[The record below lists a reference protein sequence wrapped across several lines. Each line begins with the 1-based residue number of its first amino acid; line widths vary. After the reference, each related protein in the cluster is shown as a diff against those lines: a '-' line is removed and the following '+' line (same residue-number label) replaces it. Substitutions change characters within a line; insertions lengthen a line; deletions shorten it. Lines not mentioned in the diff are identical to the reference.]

1 MERVKEFLD
10 RFLMAVLVT
19 QGICLVLIIGV
30 AVFFRYVMG
39 SALSWPEEVAQIIF
53 VWYTLL
59 GVVVLVG
66 EDSHIA
72 FDFMEQNTPPAV
84 SFLIRIFSRLL
95 VIVYGGV
102 MAVYGWQYMMMFPD
116 EVSPAAGINLC
127 WLKIS
132 VPVAGV
138 ILIFFVCFNLITAS
152 TPGAKGARS

>member
-1 MERVKEFLD
+1 MERVKIFLD
-10 RFLMAVLVT
+10 RLLMAVLVT

-39 SALSWPEEVAQIIF
+39 AALSWPEEVAQIIF

-72 FDFMEQNTPPAV
+72 FDFMEQNTPPV
-84 SFLIRIFSRLL
+84 IRFLIRIFSRLL
-95 VIVYGGV
+95 VMVYGGV

-138 ILIFFVCFNLITAS
+138 ILIFFVCFNLIS
-152 TPGAKGARS
+152 TSGPEAKGGRS

>member
-1 MERVKEFLD
+1 
-10 RFLMAVLVT
+10 MAVLVT

-30 AVFFRYVMG
+30 AVFFRYVME

-72 FDFMEQNTPPAV
+72 FDFMEQNSPPV
-84 SFLIRIFSRLL
+84 VGMLLRIFSRLL
-95 VIVYGGV
+95 VIVYGGI
-102 MAVYGWQYMMMFPD
+102 MAVFGWQYMMMFPD
-116 EVSPAAGINLC
+116 EVSPAAGINLG

-138 ILIFFVCFNLITAS
+138 LLIFFVCFNLISAYAPKT
-152 TPGAKGARS
+152 KGGRS

>member
-1 MERVKEFLD
+1 MQRVKDFLD
-10 RFLMAVLVT
+10 RFIMAVLVT
-19 QGICLVLIIGV
+19 QGICLVLIIGI

-66 EDSHIA
+66 SDSHIA
-72 FDFMEQNTPPAV
+72 FDFMEKSTPPGV
-84 SFLIRIFSRLL
+84 SCLISIFSRLMVML
-95 VIVYGGV
+95 YGGI
-102 MAVYGWQYMMMFPD
+102 MAVYGWQYMMMFSD

-138 ILIFFVCFNLITAS
+138 ILIFFVCFNLISAYG
-152 TPGAKGARS
+152 PQAKGGRS

>member
-1 MERVKEFLD
+1 MQRVKDFLD
-10 RFLMAVLVT
+10 RLIMAVLVT

-66 EDSHIA
+66 SDSHIA
-72 FDFMEQNTPPAV
+72 FDFMEKSTPPAV
-84 SFLIRIFSRLL
+84 SCLISIFSRLL
-95 VIVYGGV
+95 VMLYGGI
-102 MAVYGWQYMMMFPD
+102 MAVYGWQYMMMFSD

-138 ILIFFVCFNLITAS
+138 ILIFFVCFNLIS
-152 TPGAKGARS
+152 TYGPQAKGDRS

>member
-1 MERVKEFLD
+1 MESVKNFLD
-10 RFLMAVLVT
+10 RLLMAVLVT

-39 SALSWPEEVAQIIF
+39 AALSWPEEVAQIIF

-72 FDFMEQNTPPAV
+72 FDFMEQNTPPV
-84 SFLIRIFSRLL
+84 IRFLIRIFSRLL
-95 VIVYGGV
+95 VMVYGGV

-138 ILIFFVCFNLITAS
+138 ILIFFVCFNLIS
-152 TPGAKGARS
+152 TFGPEAKGGRS